1 MASARGNHGSID
13 KIPAGQLSPGFSAG
27 AFLCSTGVIRA
38 FSAIGYY
45 ETNPTKWRYGK
56 LRER

>member
-13 KIPAGQLSPGFSAG
+13 KIPAAQLSPGFSAG

-38 FSAIGYY
+38 FSALGYY
-45 ETNPTKWRYGK
+45 ETNPHQVALWKA
-56 LRER
+56 